1 METLLNQNVLLLL
14 QSGTSDIAIKATRFI
29 TKETQSRKG
38 LFYEKLL
45 NIPQAVACDAILISK
60 RADPNHS
67 PALPLVPMINLQ
79 IDGYATCVVMGALQ
93 EADLKWDRLIADAE
107 AGFHAPSFDVEG
119 AKLCRD
125 DLRAV
130 IEQLR
135 QKA

>member
-1 METLLNQNVLLLL
+1 M
-14 QSGTSDIAIKATRFI
+14 RC
-29 TKETQSRKG
+29 
-38 LFYEKLL
+38 Y
-45 NIPQAVACDAILISK
+45 NIHK
-60 RADPNHS
+60 RADHITTPLS
-67 PALPLVPMINLQ
+67 PLVPMVNLQ

-107 AGFHAPSFDVEG
+107 AGFHAPNFSIEG

>member
-1 METLLNQNVLLLL
+1 MRCYTLL
-14 QSGTSDIAIKATRFI
+14 
-29 TKETQSRKG
+29 
-38 LFYEKLL
+38 
-45 NIPQAVACDAILISK
+45 K
-60 RADPNHS
+60 RADFITIPLS
-67 PALPLVPMINLQ
+67 PLVPMMNLQ

-107 AGFHAPSFDVEG
+107 AGFHAPNFSIEG

>member
-1 METLLNQNVLLLL
+1 
-14 QSGTSDIAIKATRFI
+14 
-29 TKETQSRKG
+29 
-38 LFYEKLL
+38 
-45 NIPQAVACDAILISK
+45 
-60 RADPNHS
+60 
-67 PALPLVPMINLQ
+67 MINLQ

-107 AGFHAPSFDVEG
+107 AGFHAPNFSIEG

-135 QKA
+135 QANA